1 MISSIFKSIL
11 FKLLSPNSVAKLS
24 GVKYGKNC
32 KFLTKSF
39 GSEPYLITIGD
50 NFYTSSHVQFINH
63 DGSINVLRN
72 TCKKLKHADKFGPIL
87 IGNNVFLGYGVI
99 VMPDTTIGDNIIVG
113 AGSIVKGNLLSNSV
127 YAGIPAKKI
136 CSIDEYKLK
145 VKDSLVF
152 TRLLNQK
159 QKKAFIVNKFNI
171 N

>member
-1 MISSIFKSIL
+1 MIKSIIKSIL
-11 FKLLSPNSVAKLS
+11 FKLLSPNSVARLS
-24 GVKYGKNC
+24 GVKFGRNC

-50 NFYTSSHVQFINH
+50 NFYTSSHVQFVNH
-63 DGSINVLRN
+63 DGSVNVLRN

-99 VMPDTTIGDNIIVG
+99 VLPDTTIGDNIIVG
-113 AGSIVKGNLLSNSV
+113 AGSLVKGNLLSNSV

-136 CSIDEYKLK
+136 CSIDDYKLK
-145 VKDSLVF
+145 VNDSLVF
-152 TRLLNQK
+152 TKSLTQK
-159 QKKAFIVNKFNI
+159 QKKIFMVNKYNI